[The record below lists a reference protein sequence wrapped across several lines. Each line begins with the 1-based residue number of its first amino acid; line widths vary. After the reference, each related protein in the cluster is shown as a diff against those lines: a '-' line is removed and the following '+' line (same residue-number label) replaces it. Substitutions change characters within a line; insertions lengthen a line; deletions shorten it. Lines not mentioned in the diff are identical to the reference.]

1 MNAKLSAFL
10 SNRLTGSVAALI
22 LALGMVGCSE
32 PETQAV
38 SVVPSVKTLE
48 VQAAN
53 VSKQRRISGKLV
65 AADKTQLSF
74 AVSGKVQKVL
84 VFAGQTISEG
94 DVLAELDKEPFEIA
108 LSQAEAQL
116 GIARAQFNEKK
127 QRYKRLEELLAK
139 QVVSVADYEVAESDL
154 NVARGNLT
162 VAEAAVDD
170 AVMDL
175 DNISLKSP
183 FSGKVVE
190 RLIDDFQE
198 VSAGSAA
205 FEIESQGNLE
215 VELLIPETLI
225 HKVDY
230 GQPVSVTFPTRKGLE
245 IAGYVAEVG
254 SQVVAGNAFP
264 IKVQLNRTDP
274 TLRSGVSALVALNI
288 SGGRQED
295 KLYLIPLSALA
306 LDAGMLEAQKEGM
319 NSQERSAPVFRFLP
333 ESSTIELIQVQV
345 GDIRGNELEVYQ
357 GLQEGD
363 LIVVAGVAFLRDG
376 MTANKWSPDI
386 GLIN

>member
-1 MNAKLSAFL
+1 MNAKTNAFL

-74 AVSGKVQKVL
+74 AVSGTVEKVL
-84 VFAGQTISEG
+84 VSAGQTISEG
-94 DVLAELDKEPFEIA
+94 DVLAKLDKKPFEIA
-108 LSQAEAQL
+108 LSQAKAQL
-116 GIARAQFNEKK
+116 DIARVQLNEKQ

-139 QVVSVADYEVAESDL
+139 QVVSVADFEVAESDL

-162 VAEAAVDD
+162 VAQAAMDD
-170 AVMDL
+170 AVRDL
-175 DNISLKSP
+175 DNISLQSP

-230 GQPVSVTFPTRKGLE
+230 GQSVSVTFPTRKDLE

-264 IKVQLNRTDP
+264 IKVQLSRSEP
-274 TLRSGVSALVALNI
+274 TLRSGVSALVALNLS
-288 SGGRQED
+288 SGQEEG
-295 KLYLIPLSALA
+295 KRYLIPISALA
-306 LDAGMLEAQKEGM
+306 LDAGMLAAQPEGS
-319 NSQERSAPVFRFLP
+319 NSKERSAPIFKFKP
-333 ESSTIELIQVQV
+333 ETSSLELIRVQV

-363 LIVVAGVAFLRDG
+363 HIVVAGVAFLRDG
-376 MTANKWSPDI
+376 MEVKQWSPEM
-386 GLIN
+386 GLTN